1 MIAGR
6 RGGGGIQVILDL
18 GKLPHNHDAVH
29 DE

>member
-6 RGGGGIQVILDL
+6 REGAIQVILDL
-18 GKLPHNHDAVH
+18 GKVPHNSDAVH